1 MKRNRISS
9 LAAALIMLA
18 VFASVSDAGS
28 GKGRNAEFTGR
39 VIEVGEAY
47 VELKR
52 GPKELK
58 LAYTD
63 ATKIFAVDG
72 TEAGRD
78 AIELCQ
84 TVKAVYRPVDHA
96 GELMSL
102 TILKEGNCRK

>member
-1 MKRNRISS
+1 M
-9 LAAALIMLA
+9 LAA
-18 VFASVSDAGS
+18 FASVSEAES
-28 GKGRNAEFTGR
+28 GNERNAEFTGR
-39 VIEVGEAY
+39 VIEVGEGY

-52 GPKELK
+52 GPRELT

-84 TVKAVYRPVDHA
+84 TVKAVYRSVNSA
-96 GELMSL
+96 RELVSL
-102 TILKEGNCRK
+102 SILKESDCRK